1 MGLLLLNDERALLH
15 TRSVGAVWL
24 VHAAGRTCTRSSDD
38 PRAARGESV
47 RERFLFGKS
56 YLLNLHSLGQRKV
69 KAWTAGIVAVTAY
82 LFIACARRHDT
93 RYRAISIESY
103 ANIRQIT

>member
-82 LFIACARRHDT
+82 LFIACGAPSR
-93 RYRAISIESY
+93 
-103 ANIRQIT
+103 